1 MLDAGPGSSF
11 RLIEDV
17 DDTGAAEALAE
28 EDEPTKALLF
38 CFRVI

>member
-1 MLDAGPGSSF
+1 MQDPDHHSC
-11 RLIEDV
+11 LIKDD